1 MSVDTFRTFA
11 AGIAKDS
18 EEFLRLAASMR
29 SGADLSAYAKS
40 HGHDLSP
47 VEAEAVIAEAHREL
61 REAGVGELPEKALDQ
76 VAGGISALGLLG
88 GIGAAVGTLAAAAF
102 VAPAALATGVSAAM
116 VGLVTGA
123 GVSAGGLGAMV
134 GGAIDLIRGE

>member
-1 MSVDTFRTFA
+1 MPVDTFRTFA

-47 VEAEAVIAEAHREL
+47 AEAEAIIAEAHREL
-61 REAGVGELPEKALDQ
+61 KAVGAGELPEVALDQ

-88 GIGAAVGTLAAAAF
+88 GIGAAIGTLTAAAF
-102 VAPAALATGVSAAM
+102 VAPAVAAVGVGSAVGM
-116 VGLVTGA
+116 VAGA
-123 GVSAGGLGAMV
+123 GISAGGLGAMV

>member
-47 VEAEAVIAEAHREL
+47 AEAEAIIAEAHSEL
-61 REAGVGELPEKALDQ
+61 KAAGAGELPEEALDQ
-76 VAGGISALGLLG
+76 IAGGISALGLLG

-102 VAPAALATGVSAAM
+102 FAPIAPFVGVGTVAGMSA
-116 VGLVTGA
+116 GA
-123 GVSAGGLGAMV
+123 GIAAGGLGAMV